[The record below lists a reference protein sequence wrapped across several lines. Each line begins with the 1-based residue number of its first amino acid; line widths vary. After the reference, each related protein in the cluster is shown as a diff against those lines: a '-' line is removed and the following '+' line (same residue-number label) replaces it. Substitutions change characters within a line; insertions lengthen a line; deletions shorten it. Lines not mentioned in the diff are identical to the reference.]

1 MATQI
6 FPMRER
12 MKWVEAT
19 AGPSWTLLPL
29 VWTEVGAELSLDA
42 GAMGLGAETLAPF
55 DLGPLTRGGAVR
67 ATAVAAFIPVID
79 AY

>member
-1 MATQI
+1 
-6 FPMRER
+6 
-12 MKWVEAT
+12 
-19 AGPSWTLLPL
+19 
-29 VWTEVGAELSLDA
+29 
-42 GAMGLGAETLAPF
+42 LGAETLTPF

>member
-12 MKWVEAT
+12 IKCVEAT
-19 AGPSWTLLPL
+19 AGPSWTELPL
-29 VWTEVGAELSLDA
+29 VGAEISRGA
-42 GAMGLGAETLAPF
+42 GAMGLGAETLTPF